1 MISVG
6 LKSLFPEQGDNR
18 GATAKEGGLS
28 QALRSDGKAVAPSHV
43 TQKADGASQQ
53 GAGSGRV
60 PESSPMGRSPSR
72 NFVSAN
78 HLLNF
83 QYDRASVRLAIFH
96 LVHVKALLSRANLL
110 PIMPL

>member
-1 MISVG
+1 MLV
-6 LKSLFPEQGDNR
+6 
-18 GATAKEGGLS
+18 
-28 QALRSDGKAVAPSHV
+28 RSDCFLSRVTTEAHLPRKGGSAKRCASDGRAVPPSHV

-60 PESSPMGRSPSR
+60 PESSPLGRSPSR

-83 QYDRASVRLAIFH
+83 QYDRALVRLAISC
-96 LVHVKALLSRANLL
+96 LVHVKELLN
-110 PIMPL
+110 